1 MLAQL
6 IQALYNIVDSF
17 FVGRD
22 SAQGL
27 TALSI
32 VYPMQLL
39 MIALA
44 VGTGVGINTAMAARL
59 GVGRRERAAQFAG
72 MAAALAVM
80 PGGLRPMPPTRLW
93 GPLIAQ
99 IFRLGAPN
107 ILMQAAYTFYIL
119 GLNLILAGFSDQ
131 AVTAL
136 GLYYKWQS
144 FFFIPLS
151 AMQTCVVPVVSF
163 NYAARRIH
171 RCRRMLSAATL
182 FGVALMALGTL
193 CFECLPGPMLRTFT
207 GDSQVIEIGQWAF
220 RVIGP
225 SFLPMVASLIFP
237 VFFQAVGAP
246 LRSSALT
253 LTRTL
258 VLFVPLGFLFSR
270 LGLRA
275 FWFTFPVTEI
285 LTASL
290 GLAFYLRFLE
300 HPYVKYAPLLESGSP
315 RLALQPSH
323 PGVILAIARQ
333 HGSSGK
339 EIGRRV
345 AQRLG
350 IPFYYKEMTAL
361 AAQESG
367 LDREFVANLN
377 RNAPKVLYDLY
388 LSTRVV
394 RMAMIAQHRII
405 EKIAQN
411 GSCVI
416 VGRAADH
423 VLQGNPH
430 LVRVFIGAP
439 MEYRIRRAGEVYGDT
454 PEEAVENI
462 RRSDKARAA
471 YYRHISGRRWGLP
484 ENYDFVMDSSCGVEE
499 SVQKL
504 LDYLESRGL
513 AKPQKAGASAGQGG
527 AESAAP
533 GESRG

>member
-1 MLAQL
+1 MGREPGAG
-6 IQALYNIVDSF
+6 ALK
-17 FVGRD
+17 
-22 SAQGL
+22 
-27 TALSI
+27 
-32 VYPMQLL
+32 
-39 MIALA
+39 
-44 VGTGVGINTAMAARL
+44 
-59 GVGRRERAAQFAG
+59 RA
-72 MAAALAVM
+72 
-80 PGGLRPMPPTRLW
+80 PGQSGKA
-93 GPLIAQ
+93 PL
-99 IFRLGAPN
+99 P
-107 ILMQAAYTFYIL
+107 
-119 GLNLILAGFSDQ
+119 GFSDQ
-131 AVTAL
+131 AVAAL

-207 GDSQVIEIGQWAF
+207 GDSQVIGIGQWAF

-225 SFLPMVASLIFP
+225 SFLPMVASLI
-237 VFFQAVGAP
+237 
-246 LRSSALT
+246 
-253 LTRTL
+253 
-258 VLFVPLGFLFSR
+258 
-270 LGLRA
+270 
-275 FWFTFPVTEI
+275 FPVTEI

-315 RLALQPSH
+315 RLAPQPSH

-350 IPFYYKEMTAL
+350 IPFCYKEMTAL

-367 LDREFVANLN
+367 LDRELVANLT
-377 RNAPKVLYDLY
+377 RNAPKVLYVLY

-405 EKIAQN
+405 EKIARN

-416 VGRAADH
+416 VGRAAD
-423 VLQGNPH
+423 
-430 LVRVFIGAP
+430 
-439 MEYRIRRAGEVYGDT
+439 
-454 PEEAVENI
+454 
-462 RRSDKARAA
+462 
-471 YYRHISGRRWGLP
+471 YRHISGRPVKGHPDDAWAR
-484 ENYDFVMDSSCGVEE
+484 
-499 SVQKL
+499 
-504 LDYLESRGL
+504 
-513 AKPQKAGASAGQGG
+513 
-527 AESAAP
+527 
-533 GESRG
+533 